1 MRTSPWVAL
10 LALLVVPMAAAHGAP
25 EPREI
30 DLRILA
36 DGTASGDYGGP
47 QGIASD
53 GAPDL
58 LVLDV
63 REAYDTN
70 GQAMVVFRFI
80 HQLGDPES
88 GSLGIDVT
96 FTAGGKDHAYS
107 MTTLDG
113 LQYTSD
119 SYARIDGPFDVGDGT
134 PKAVEG
140 WIPISDIGTKI
151 GDEISEIRVTS
162 ALDGAIADRM
172 PGTYDVQGITVPAIP
187 PEDAIPGTF
196 TIAGPANLLDI
207 EVSVNTLEIG
217 EADTANITLSNPLGT
232 FEQFVSL
239 AASAPEGVVA
249 TLDADGILLATGET
263 RTVTL
268 SISGDGRGEVAILV
282 QSDLGAY
289 KNVILP
295 LIGTPMTADD
305 SDVLSGDLDNGGS
318 FQHTFTTVGVFDY
331 HCHPHPWMTAT
342 ITIEEDDN
350 ATAPQ
355 THTVRIIEPDAADS
369 KSWAFDPA
377 ELTIQAG
384 DTVVWVNE
392 GNQVHVIMGGVAG
405 EGHHANGGGHG
416 PPGHHGEDNEEP
428 DDAGIPSIPAVALV
442 AALAVAALLRR
453 RN

>member
-1 MRTSPWVAL
+1 MRTLPWVAL
-10 LALLVVPMAAAHGAP
+10 LALLVVPIAAAHGAP

-47 QGIASD
+47 QGFASD

-63 REAYDTN
+63 REAYDAQ
-70 GQAMVVFRFI
+70 GHPMLGFRFI

-88 GSLGIDVT
+88 GTLGIDVA
-96 FTAGGKDHAYS
+96 FTAGGQEYTYS

-119 SYARIDGPFDVGDGT
+119 SYSRIDGPFDVGDGT

-140 WIPISDIGTKI
+140 WIPISEIGAKL

-162 ALDGAIADRM
+162 TLDGTIADRM
-172 PGTYDVQGITVPAIP
+172 PGTYDVQGTTVPAIP
-187 PEDAIPGTF
+187 PEDAIPGTY

-207 EVSVNTLEIG
+207 EVSVNTLQVG
-217 EADTANITLSNPLGT
+217 AAGTTNITITNPLET

-239 AASAPEGVVA
+239 AASAPDGVAA
-249 TLDADGILLATGET
+249 TLDADGILLAAGET

-268 SISGDGRGEVAILV
+268 SISGDGEGEVAVMI

-295 LIGTPMTADD
+295 LIGAPSTGDD

-318 FQHTFTTVGVFDY
+318 FQHTFSTVGVFDY

-342 ITIEEDDN
+342 ITIEENDN
-350 ATAPQ
+350 TTAPQ

-369 KSWAFDPA
+369 QSWAFDPA
-377 ELTIQAG
+377 ELSIEVG
-384 DTVVWVNE
+384 DTVVWINE
-392 GNQVHVIMGGVAG
+392 GNQIHVIMGGVAG
-405 EGHHANGGGHG
+405 DGHHANGGDHG
-416 PPGHHGEDNEEP
+416 PPGHHGEESEEP
-428 DDAGIPSIPAVALV
+428 DDAGIPSVPTVALV
-442 AALAVAALLRR
+442 AALAVAALIRR